1 MTGETRT
8 RWIVALAAAV
18 CVAVCVTIVVLALM
32 TPAGMLV
39 DPGGL

>member
-18 CVAVCVTIVVLALM
+18 CVAACVTIVVLALM
-32 TPAGMLV
+32 TPARIAIG
-39 DPGGL
+39 PGL